1 MLSLN
6 YKFPIGID
14 IADNHIYAVQ
24 FKQTRQGL
32 TVRGMVH
39 REFDQGSKEFFEAS
53 DVFIS
58 VLKEIVKNKRFHGK
72 RVVIKFP
79 SKYVFS
85 FPISFE
91 VTSERTLED
100 AILQEAKNYLSFPIE
115 EAVIDY
121 PSIQSL
127 SSDDP
132 NKYKAIVIAVQR
144 DQMEQYLSI
153 LKQAGMIV
161 EAIDFAL
168 SSLIRIHNYLYSIDN
183 KPIILCN
190 IGQNQSL
197 LSTITKDSI
206 YAHRNVGWGIQ
217 TLVNKI
223 RTNLE
228 ITGDDNQV
236 KTMLKKYGLFYED
249 YINHIADKADE
260 NIDDDNMSMATYRAI
275 YQILSP
281 HIDELIYEFHQIIG
295 YVRSDQQ
302 IAAFEGVY
310 IYGEAPFI
318 RFMDHYLEN
327 RLNIPTHIIN
337 PMTKVALTD
346 KRILTELTEGAP
358 FALAMGLAM
367 RRVKW
372 L

>member
-24 FKQTRQGL
+24 FKKTREGL
-32 TVRGMVH
+32 MVRGLVH
-39 REFDQGSKEFFEAS
+39 REFDKGSKEFFEAS

-121 PSIQSL
+121 PSIQPL

-168 SSLIRIHNYLYSIDN
+168 SSLVRIHNYLYSIDN
-183 KPIILCN
+183 NPIILCN
-190 IGQNQSL
+190 IGQKQSL
-197 LSTITKDSI
+197 LSTITKDII

-228 ITGDDNQV
+228 ISGDDKQV
-236 KTMLKKYGLFYED
+236 KAMLKKYGLFYED
-249 YINHIADKADE
+249 YINSKNKKAGE
-260 NIDDDNMSMATYRAI
+260 NDDDNMTIGTYRAI

-281 HIDELIYEFHQIIG
+281 YIDELIYEIHQIIG

-302 IAAFEGVY
+302 ITAFEGVY

-318 RFMDHYLEN
+318 HFMDHYLEK

-337 PMTKVALTD
+337 PMTKVALAD
-346 KRILTELTEGAP
+346 KRILIELTEGAP

-367 RRVKW
+367 RKVKW

>member
-24 FKQTRQGL
+24 FKKTREGL
-32 TVRGMVH
+32 MVRGLVH
-39 REFDQGSKEFFEAS
+39 REFDKGSKEFFEAS

-72 RVVIKFP
+72 KVVIKFP

-121 PSIQSL
+121 PSIQPL

-168 SSLIRIHNYLYSIDN
+168 SSLVRIHNYLYSIDN
-183 KPIILCN
+183 NPIILCN
-190 IGQNQSL
+190 IGQKQSL
-197 LSTITKDSI
+197 LSTITKDII

-228 ITGDDNQV
+228 ISGDDKQV
-236 KTMLKKYGLFYED
+236 KAMLKKYGLFYED
-249 YINHIADKADE
+249 YINSKDKKAGE
-260 NIDDDNMSMATYRAI
+260 NDDNMTIGTYRAI

-281 HIDELIYEFHQIIG
+281 YIDELIYEIHQIIG

-302 IAAFEGVY
+302 ITAFEGVY

-318 RFMDHYLEN
+318 HFMDHYLEK

-337 PMTKVALTD
+337 PMTKVALAD
-346 KRILTELTEGAP
+346 KRILIELTEGAP

-367 RRVKW
+367 RKVKW